1 MSNNSKDNSNKSL
14 LFVDNNGNN
23 DDKNNDSKVF
33 INRPSLGLKLWGP
46 LVPAA
51 DNRKGLWTLLSIQ
64 TVVGVYAFYRFHKL
78 STTIRVSTKF
88 SNVNNYYN
96 LPPTLNRFT
105 NPQTTAMSTRFQSGK
120 SLSWKRVGALLTGV
134 VILSQSCLEY
144 CRLML
149 LPFDPWYDEAKLM
162 RDKKFFNDIIK
173 FYYYK
178 DDKNIDSIKIV
189 KIVDPTSDVNTNQ
202 INKND
207 NRNTGDELDD
217 DDDGDVNRGSLGSA
231 RREHLQTRSLN
242 ATELRQSM
250 AMLKAQR
257 EQANPVIKWFG
268 PIDYKPMSFG
278 QYLDLLEYYLSM
290 KENLEINKYNN
301 MNNNTNSILNNA
313 IIIRPDWE
321 DEYSELCKRNQNWR
335 EHVLKHSYI
344 LPNANTVDYSNSND
358 GNVELPNIP
367 TKALARNIIIDP
379 AMKSKDNLDLDE
391 IWTLHDPWMNLALDT
406 SLSIKFIPTS
416 VNKENNE

>member
-1 MSNNSKDNSNKSL
+1 MSNNSEDNSNKSL
-14 LFVDNNGNN
+14 LFGEKNDDNGGTNN
-23 DDKNNDSKVF
+23 DLKVF
-33 INRPSLGLKLWGP
+33 VNRPSLGLKLWGP

-64 TVVGVYAFYRFHKL
+64 TVIGVYAFYRFHKL
-78 STTIRVSTKF
+78 STSLRVPTKF
-88 SNVNNYYN
+88 ANVNN
-96 LPPTLNRFT
+96 LPPSLNRFT
-105 NPQTTAMSTRFQSGK
+105 NPQTTTTSVRFQSGK
-120 SLSWKRVGALLTGV
+120 PPTWRKIGALLTGV
-134 VILSQSCLEY
+134 ILLSQSCLEY

-178 DDKNIDSIKIV
+178 DDKSIDSIKIV
-189 KIVDPTSDVNTNQ
+189 KIIDSASDIETNQ
-202 INKND
+202 VNKNK
-207 NRNTGDELDD
+207 NRNTEDESGNNNDNDD
-217 DDDGDVNRGSLGSA
+217 DDDRSSLRSA

-250 AMLKAQR
+250 AILKAQR

-290 KENLEINKYNN
+290 KENLEINRSNN
-301 MNNNTNSILNNA
+301 MNNKNNSILSNA
-313 IIIRPDWE
+313 ILIRPGWE
-321 DEYSELCKRNQNWR
+321 EEYLELCERNQNWR
-335 EHVLKHSYI
+335 ENILKHPYI
-344 LPNANTVDYSNSND
+344 LPKISTLND
-358 GNVELPNIP
+358 EKAELPNIP

-416 VNKENNE
+416 INKEDNE